1 LGELGFQGIRFA
13 AVGHVTNDRLP
24 QGLYPGGSALYA
36 ALAAASMGASAR
48 IVTSF
53 GRDFIG
59 SDLLRSAGI
68 HLDAS
73 ASDQTTT
80 FEAVDSGGAR
90 TWRVLCK
97 ASSIATPVEQA
108 DIVFVCPVLA
118 EVEPVCL
125 RASPGTIV
133 AAGLQGWLRVLGTDG
148 LVEPR
153 EPKDLSFLRGCTA
166 LFCSDED
173 LAGNAARVLPVLLGL
188 AKIVVVTEGLRGAVL
203 YLDGH
208 PHRVHA
214 FPTLAAVDPTGAGD
228 TFATCFILALASG
241 QGPLE
246 AAVLGACGAS
256 VTIEG
261 PGAAAVGRLAA
272 LDERVAWYRSHLPA
286 PAPIEP
292 DR

>member
-1 LGELGFQGIRFA
+1 MGELGFQGIRFA

-59 SDLLRSAGI
+59 SDLLRRAGV

-80 FEAVDSGGAR
+80 FEAVDSAGVR

-108 DIVFVCPVLA
+108 DVVFVCPVLA

-125 RASPGTIV
+125 RASPGAIV
-133 AAGLQGWLRVLGTDG
+133 AAGLQGWLRVLGADG

-153 EPKDLSFLRGCTA
+153 EPQDLSFLRGCRA

-188 AKIVVVTEGLRGAVL
+188 AKIVVVTEGPRGAVL
-203 YLDGH
+203 YLDGK
-208 PHRVHA
+208 RYRIHA
-214 FPTLAAVDPTGAGD
+214 FPTLAVDPTGAGD
-228 TFATCFILALASG
+228 TFAACFILALASG
-241 QGPLE
+241 KGPLE
-246 AAVLGACGAS
+246 AAVVGACGAS

-272 LDERVAWYRSHLPA
+272 LDERVAWYRSNLPA
-286 PAPIEP
+286 PAPIDEP
-292 DR
+292 VR

>member
-1 LGELGFQGIRFA
+1 MGELRFQGIRFA

-59 SDLLRSAGI
+59 SDLLRGAGV
-68 HLDAS
+68 HLDAA

-80 FEAVDSGGAR
+80 FEAVDRGGVR

-108 DIVFVCPVLA
+108 DVVFVCPVLA

-125 RASPGTIV
+125 RGSPGAIV
-133 AAGLQGWLRVLGTDG
+133 AAGLQGWLRVLGADG

-153 EPKDLSFLRGCTA
+153 EPKDLSFLGGCRA

-188 AKIVVVTEGLRGAVL
+188 AKIVVVTEGPRGAVL
-203 YLDGH
+203 YLDGKRY
-208 PHRVHA
+208 RVHA
-214 FPTLAAVDPTGAGD
+214 FPTLAVDPTGAGD
-228 TFATCFILALASG
+228 TFAACFILALASG
-241 QGPLE
+241 KGPLE

-272 LDERVAWYRSHLPA
+272 LDERVAWYRSNLPA
-286 PAPIEP
+286 PAPIDEP

>member
-1 LGELGFQGIRFA
+1 MGELGFQGIRFA

-59 SDLLRSAGI
+59 SDLLRRAGV

-80 FEAVDSGGAR
+80 FEAVDSAGVR

-108 DIVFVCPVLA
+108 DVVFVCPVLA

-125 RASPGTIV
+125 RASPGAIV
-133 AAGLQGWLRVLGTDG
+133 AAGLQGWLRVLGADG

-153 EPKDLSFLRGCTA
+153 EPQDLSFLRGCRA

-188 AKIVVVTEGLRGAVL
+188 AKIVVVTEGPRGAVL
-203 YLDGH
+203 YLDGKRY
-208 PHRVHA
+208 RVHA
-214 FPTLAAVDPTGAGD
+214 FPTLAVDPTGAGD
-228 TFATCFILALASG
+228 TFAACFILALASG
-241 QGPLE
+241 KGPLE
-246 AAVLGACGAS
+246 AAVVGACGAS

-272 LDERVAWYRSHLPA
+272 LDERVAWYRSNLPA
-286 PAPIEP
+286 PAPIDEP
-292 DR
+292 VR